1 MMTVRIAG
9 LVAVLLLQ
17 HITVFRS
24 DACAAETGSREFT
37 IQGTVTGPGG
47 EPVVDALVAE
57 GTTWGSPMR
66 VAKTDKDGRYLL
78 EGCPAG
84 TSALTIVS
92 KFKFTMTPQGKVAE
106 LTGTEAIE
114 KAAPGGI
121 GTIFGA
127 ERIVESAVAMFPPM
141 VQIGESWKD
150 EPSSNSP
157 IGMVTSKATYTF
169 NGDVTINAR
178 VLKKIGVVMDMSLE
192 PSPSTPAK
200 IELTS
205 GQGSGELLFD
215 NTAGNLVS
223 QTFKSTMV
231 MKVNDTIDVTTVQT
245 FSIKTAEDTHE

>member
-1 MMTVRIAG
+1 MNMTLGSETSGVPGAG
-9 LVAVLLLQ
+9 STTETVMWMSWNVHKVDSGGTAHISQKIHRVKAVLSLPGLEPMVHDTDIPAADPNPILAASIPIYKALLD
-17 HITVFRS
+17 S
-24 DACAAETGSREFT
+24 S
-37 IQGTVTGPGG
+37 
-47 EPVVDALVAE
+47 
-57 GTTWGSPMR
+57 
-66 VAKTDKDGRYLL
+66 
-78 EGCPAG
+78 
-84 TSALTIVS
+84 
-92 KFKFTMTPQGKVAE
+92 FKFTMTPQGKVAE

-169 NGDVTINAR
+169 NGDVTIDAR